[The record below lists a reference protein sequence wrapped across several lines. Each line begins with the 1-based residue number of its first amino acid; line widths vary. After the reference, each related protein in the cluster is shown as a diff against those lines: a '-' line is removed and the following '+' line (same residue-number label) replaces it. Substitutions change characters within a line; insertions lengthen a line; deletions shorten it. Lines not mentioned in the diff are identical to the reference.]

1 MVRRKQ
7 TKTEK
12 WLVNQHRHIT
22 RFSLVLPTASQYRKM
37 SASDKRKVTT
47 IMNAW
52 NSNSPVRQGK
62 AITDMINLSATAR
75 DKNGK
80 SLITGAQK
88 GQIFNVNAALS
99 HFSHQRTSIADAYIN
114 KMAIS
119 KAQSSEQEKKIVD
132 ISSKV
137 LQVGGIYKNRK
148 DMIAV
153 KRLNVF
159 KSRKLSKEGLSNF
172 NKNRFKQVVE
182 DFIIYEDKTGSVV
195 INRGVFFGKYASI
208 DDAMDEIYTQ
218 LSDDYERGDLF
229 IKKFGKSYTVHSK
242 KKRR

>member
-22 RFSLVLPTASQYRKM
+22 RFSLVSPTAAQYRKM
-37 SASDKRKVTT
+37 SARDKRKVTS

-52 NSNSPVRQGK
+52 NSNSPVRKGN
-62 AITDMINLSATAR
+62 AINDMINLSTTVK

-80 SLITGAQK
+80 AIITGAQK
-88 GQIFNVNAALS
+88 GQIFNVNAALA
-99 HFSHQRTSIADAYIN
+99 HFSHQRTSMTDAYIN
-114 KMAIS
+114 QMAVD
-119 KAQSSEQEKKIVD
+119 KANNPAQEKKIVD
-132 ISSKV
+132 NANKV
-137 LQVGGIYKNRK
+137 MQVGGIYKNRK

-153 KRLNVF
+153 KRLEVF
-159 KSRKLSKEGLSNF
+159 TRRKLTKEGLSNF

-182 DFIIYEDKTGSVV
+182 DFIIYDNKTGYIV
-195 INRGVFFGKYASI
+195 INQGRFFGSYASI
-208 DDAMDEIYTQ
+208 DEAMDEIYTQ

-229 IKKFGKSYTVHSK
+229 VKKFGNSYTVHAR
-242 KKRR
+242 KRR

>member
-22 RFSLVLPTASQYRKM
+22 RFSLVSPTAAQYRKM
-37 SASDKRKVTT
+37 SASDKRKVTS
-47 IMNAW
+47 IMNSW
-52 NSNSPVRQGK
+52 NSNSPIRQGN
-62 AITDMINLSATAR
+62 AITDMINLSATAK

-80 SLITGAQK
+80 PIITGAQK

-99 HFSHQRTSIADAYIN
+99 HFSHQRTSMTDAYIN
-114 KMAIS
+114 QMAIS
-119 KAQSSEQEKKIVD
+119 KATNVVQEKKIVD
-132 ISSKV
+132 TSNKV

-182 DFIIYEDKTGSVV
+182 NFVIYEDKTGYVV
-195 INRGVFFGKYASI
+195 INQGVFFGKYASI
-208 DDAMDEIYTQ
+208 DEAMDEIYTQ

-229 IKKFGKSYTVHSK
+229 VKKFGKFYTVHSK
-242 KKRR
+242 KKRK